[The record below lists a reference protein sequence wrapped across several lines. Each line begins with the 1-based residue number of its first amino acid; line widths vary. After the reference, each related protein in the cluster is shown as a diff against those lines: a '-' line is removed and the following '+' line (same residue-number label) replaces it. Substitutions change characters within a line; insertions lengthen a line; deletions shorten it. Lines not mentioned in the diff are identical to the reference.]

1 MSTQTTGFNNR
12 DAVWQSLQH
21 GEQDWDLVVVGGGII
36 GAGVLREAARRGLK
50 TLLVEQRDFAWGT
63 SSRSSKMVHGGLR
76 YISHGDIRLTKDS
89 LRERERLLREAPGL
103 IERMGYHFTLRKG
116 QFPGRIPFSILLW
129 LYDTLAGIKN
139 HRYFNKASFASH
151 YQGLNMDGVTGAM
164 YYTDTVT
171 DDARLVLRVLQEAIN
186 AGGVALNYSCAQ
198 SLVKRDGQ
206 VAGVVLQDVESG
218 VQVEVRCK
226 AVINATGAWADRLRN
241 EVNPEKRI
249 RPLRGSHL
257 VLSRHRLPVTDSL
270 SLFHPVDKRPVFV
283 FPWEGTTVVGTTD
296 LDHRE
301 EVDQEASIN
310 QEELDYL
317 LRIVHD
323 MFPDHNITTDDI
335 ISTWSGVRPV
345 IGSDSGT
352 DPSKERRDHAVWV
365 DNGLV
370 TVSGGKL
377 TTFRLIALDAL
388 NAAAPAL
395 GGLSVQEP
403 SDAIFRVPALSA
415 KQMDTPDKP
424 WAQRMIGRYGEHA
437 RQLLQEASD
446 AERQLIGDTQFC
458 LAECRWAA
466 RHESVLHLDDLLLR
480 RTRLGSLLEKG
491 GEAVFPALES
501 ICREELNWDTARWQ
515 SEVAR
520 YREIW
525 RKHYYLPTD

>member
-1 MSTQTTGFNNR
+1 MSTQTAGMSNR
-12 DAVWQSLQH
+12 AAVWQALQQ
-21 GEQDWDLVVVGGGII
+21 GEHDWDLVVVGGGII
-36 GAGVLREAARRGLK
+36 GAGILREAARRGLK

-76 YISHGDIRLTKDS
+76 YISHGDIKLTKDS

-129 LYDTLAGIKN
+129 LYDRLAGIKD
-139 HRYFNKASFASH
+139 HRYFDKASFARH
-151 YQGLNMDGVTGAM
+151 YSGVNMDGVTGGM

-171 DDARLVLRVLQEAIN
+171 DDARLVLRVLQEAIH
-186 AGGVALNYSCAQ
+186 AGGIALNYSRAN
-198 SLVKRDGQ
+198 SLIKREGK
-206 VAGVVLQDVESG
+206 VAGVVLQDVDTG
-218 VQVEVRCK
+218 ALVDVRCK

-257 VLSRHRLPVTDSL
+257 VLPRHRLPVTDSL

-283 FPWEGTTVVGTTD
+283 FPWEGATVVGTTD
-296 LDHRE
+296 LDHRD

-310 QEELDYL
+310 KAELNYL
-317 LRIVHD
+317 LQIVQT

-345 IGSDSGT
+345 IGSDSAT

-365 DNGLV
+365 DSGLV

-395 GGLSVQEP
+395 GALSVQEA
-403 SDAIFRVPALSA
+403 SDAIFRKPTVSA
-415 KQMDTPDKP
+415 SRIDVDDKP
-424 WAQRMIGRYGEHA
+424 WVLRMIGRYGDHA
-437 RQLLQEASD
+437 KTLLDEATED
-446 AERQLIGDTQFC
+446 ERHLIGDTQFC
-458 LAECRWAA
+458 LAECRFAA
-466 RHESVLHLDDLLLR
+466 RYEAVLHLDDLLLR
-480 RTRLGSLLEKG
+480 RTRLGSLLERG
-491 GEAVFPALES
+491 GETVFSALES

-515 SEVAR
+515 AEVAR

>member
-1 MSTQTTGFNNR
+1 MQTTGFNNR
-12 DAVWQSLQH
+12 DEVWQALQQ
-21 GEQDWDLVVVGGGII
+21 GAQDWDLVVVGGGII
-36 GAGVLREAARRGLK
+36 GAGILREAARRGLK

-76 YISHGDIRLTKDS
+76 YISHGDIKLTKDS

-129 LYDTLAGIKN
+129 LYDTLAGIKD
-139 HRYFNKASFASH
+139 HRYFNRASFASH
-151 YQGLNMDGVTGAM
+151 YKGLNMQGVTGAM

-186 AGGVALNYSCAQ
+186 AGGVALNYSRAQ
-198 SLVKRDGQ
+198 SLLKRDGQ
-206 VAGVVLQDVESG
+206 VGGVVLQDVETG
-218 VQVEVRCK
+218 AHVELRCK

-257 VLSRHRLPVTDSL
+257 VLARHRLPVTDSL

-296 LDHRE
+296 LDHRDE
-301 EVDQEASIN
+301 IDQEASIN

-317 LRIVHD
+317 LQIVRT

-345 IGSDSGT
+345 IGAGGGT

-395 GGLSVQEP
+395 GGLAVQEP
-403 SDAIFRVPALSA
+403 SDAIFSVPAATAEQIYSI
-415 KQMDTPDKP
+415 DKP
-424 WAQRMIGRYGEHA
+424 WAQRMIGRYGDHA
-437 RQLLQEASD
+437 KTLVDSARGDELQ
-446 AERQLIGDTQFC
+446 RIGNTQFC

-466 RHESVLHLDDLLLR
+466 RHEAVLHLDDLLLR
-480 RTRLGSLLEKG
+480 RTRLGSLLEQG
-491 GEAVFPALES
+491 GEALFPALES
-501 ICREELNWDTARWQ
+501 ICAEELNWDAARWQ
-515 SEVAR
+515 AEVAR